1 MYDFNKLIGDIVRI
15 HGPTAYEISNG
26 IVYEEYSITW
36 KVPFKNKFKY
46 TLVNDKRKRV
56 VQSYS

>member
-1 MYDFNKLIGDIVRI
+1 MYDFNKSIGDIVRI
-15 HGPTAYEISNG
+15 PNPTEYEINNWV
-26 IVYEEYSITW
+26 VYEEFSITW
-36 KVPFKNKFKY
+36 KVSFKNKFKY